1 MLDWIFEG
9 IATWVASIMTQLMDA
24 VSGLFLDALGTD
36 MTAMEEYFPFVVS
49 AYNIIQY
56 TAWAILFLVVIW
68 QLFRAFGG
76 PITEAENP
84 WHLLVRGGIFA
95 VLVAY
100 AKPIFSMVLDIARA
114 PYLALMDSAMDPGD
128 FTFAGIEQA
137 LTNGLVTFVSMVSV
151 VGLLLLIIMMIA
163 LAWNYFK
170 LLLET
175 VERYVLV
182 GVLCYTSPLAYSMG
196 ASKATSRVFQSWCR
210 MVGSQLLLLVL
221 NVWFLRAFNSSV
233 GQFVAN
239 GGALTTGQG
248 SIFLWLFCAL
258 ALLKTAQKCDSHLAA
273 LGLSVAQT
281 GSSMG
286 MEMLMAARV
295 IGGFSKGGGQTAS
308 SAFSGAGRT
317 AAGAGAAGAGSG
329 TGGILSGFVNRYKPN
344 SFVRDAVVDGGSRM
358 GAGGSVGFV
367 GRAFG
372 GVAARNGATLTADSI
387 SSVASRPNKVSGTIA
402 GEIADRS
409 LPTYMPQLAN
419 GPTSGMAFSNTQITG
434 GHISTTAT
442 GPDGRQSNVELF
454 SSAQYDRPET
464 PHTVVSAADGS
475 QWYQVASGE
484 GMGAFYA
491 APPFTGD
498 QSEADQV
505 SEAFPNAPEG
515 TLLRQV
521 GEGTLEAS
529 YPDGSNATWYNSAHY
544 QEPDAP
550 HETIQSSNGLDWYTM
565 TPHAMA
571 PQFDTGSE
579 SELPGQPPFNIG
591 AGGTA
596 AGAGGSA
603 VFGGDESLSGM
614 SVGNA
619 LDELGCGASS
629 DNPGDGMPAA
639 ELNDS
644 FSSTTTIAPA
654 EDGTP
659 PASPADIITN
669 GMPTGIPNDGAGDLA
684 ANGPAGGIG
693 EMPSLEVPESGSSEP
708 ATVIP
713 NVSISGDIPSGDM
726 SVLETHA
733 TDNISVP
740 GAAPA
745 ANASIQETPA
755 SGGMPASEPPPLGS
769 MPMPEPPPP
778 TSDLSASGGMFTP
791 EPPSFSGVSGFD
803 QPASGGGQVDAPCVT
818 GNVEAY
824 NQALFGQFMPGFD
837 RPAVS
842 IDSSRAGD
850 GILEV
855 RHEDGSGTAFYDRT
869 MYQQPRGD
877 HRVFEDS
884 SGGQWYAIPGTPAV
898 ERRPVYQDGK
908 PVYDGDKL
916 KTEMVET
923 IRYKTT
929 PARFAEPARRPARER
944 KAPKKKT

>member
-9 IATWVASIMTQLMDA
+9 IANWVASIMTQLMDA

-56 TAWAILFLVVIW
+56 TAWAILFLTVVW

-84 WHLLVRGGIFA
+84 WQLLIRGGIFA
-95 VLVAY
+95 VLIAY
-100 AKPIFSMVLDIARA
+100 SKSIFSIVLDVARA

-239 GGALTTGQG
+239 GGALTTGRG

-295 IGGFSKGGGQTAS
+295 ITGFSKGGGQNAS
-308 SAFSGAGRT
+308 SAFGSAARGAAST
-317 AAGAGAAGAGSG
+317 GAAGTGA
-329 TGGILSGFVNRYKPN
+329 GGILSGFVNRYKPN

-409 LPTYMPQLAN
+409 LPAYMPQLAN
-419 GPTSGMAFSNTQITG
+419 GPTAGMSYSNTQITG

-484 GMGAFYA
+484 GMSAFYA
-491 APPFTGD
+491 VPPFTGD
-498 QSEADQV
+498 QSEAAQV

-515 TLLRQV
+515 TLLRQA

-529 YPDGSNATWYNSAHY
+529 YPDGSNAIWYSSAHY

-550 HETIQSSNGLDWYTM
+550 HETIQSSNGLDWYAM
-565 TPHAMA
+565 TPHAA
-571 PQFDTGSE
+571 VPQFDTGSE
-579 SELPGQPPFNIG
+579 SELSGQPPFNIG
-591 AGGTA
+591 ADGTA
-596 AGAGGSA
+596 AGTGDSA
-603 VFGGDESLSGM
+603 MFGGDEPLSGM
-614 SVGNA
+614 PVRNN
-619 LDELGCGASS
+619 LEELGGGVSS
-629 DNPGDGMPAA
+629 DILVNEMSAA
-639 ELNDS
+639 ELNNGLA
-644 FSSTTTIAPA
+644 STSPVAAAADETHPAPA
-654 EDGTP
+654 ADTITNG
-659 PASPADIITN
+659 APADIPAGGDEN
-669 GMPTGIPNDGAGDLA
+669 LVAGA
-684 ANGPAGGIG
+684 PAGGIG
-693 EMPSLEVPESGSSEP
+693 KMPSMEVTEYSPSEP
-708 ATVIP
+708 ATVNSNV
-713 NVSISGDIPSGDM
+713 NVSGDVPSGGIPAVD
-726 SVLETHA
+726 STFAPET
-733 TDNISVP
+733 
-740 GAAPA
+740 APA
-745 ANASIQETPA
+745 GSAAIPEIPA
-755 SGGMPASEPPPLGS
+755 AGVMPAPEPPPFGGMS
-769 MPMPEPPPP
+769 MPEPPPP
-778 TSDLSASGGMFTP
+778 VSELSADGGTFIP
-791 EPPSFSGVSGFD
+791 EPPSFSGAPMFD
-803 QPASGGGQVDAPCVT
+803 QPTSGSGQVDAPCVT

-842 IDSSRAGD
+842 IDTSRAGD

-923 IRYKTT
+923 IRYKST
-929 PARFAEPARRPARER
+929 PARYAEPARRPARER
-944 KAPKKKT
+944 KTPKKKT

>member
-9 IATWVASIMTQLMDA
+9 IANWVASIMTQLMDA

-56 TAWAILFLVVIW
+56 TAWAILFLTVVW

-76 PITEAENP
+76 PLTEAENP
-84 WHLLVRGGIFA
+84 WHLLIRGGIFA
-95 VLVAY
+95 VLIAY
-100 AKPIFSMVLDIARA
+100 SKPVFSMALDIARA
-114 PYLALMDSAMDPGD
+114 PYLALMDAAMDPGD

-137 LTNGLVTFVSMVSV
+137 LSNGLVTFVSMASV

-221 NVWFLRAFNSSV
+221 NVWFLRAFSSSV

-239 GGALTTGQG
+239 GGALTTGRG

-258 ALLKTAQKCDSHLAA
+258 ALLKIAQKCDSHLAA

-286 MEMLMAARV
+286 MEMLMAAR
-295 IGGFSKGGGQTAS
+295 IITGFSKGGGQNAS
-308 SAFSGAGRT
+308 SAFSGAGRS
-317 AAGAGAAGAGSG
+317 ASG
-329 TGGILSGFVNRYKPN
+329 TAGTASGAGGILSGFANRYKPN
-344 SFVRDAVVDGGSRM
+344 SFVRDAVVEGGSRM

-372 GVAARNGATLTADSI
+372 GIAARNGATLTSDSI
-387 SSVASRPNKVSGTIA
+387 ASVANKPAKFSGTIA

-419 GPTSGMAFSNTQITG
+419 GPAAGMTYSNTQITG
-434 GHISTTAT
+434 GHINTTAT
-442 GPDGRQSNVELF
+442 GPDGKQANVELF
-454 SSAQYDRPET
+454 NSSQYDRPDT
-464 PHTVVSAADGS
+464 PHTVVNAADGS

-491 APPFTGD
+491 PPTFTGD
-498 QSEADQV
+498 QSESAQV

-515 TLLRQV
+515 TLLRQS

-529 YPDGSNATWYNSAHY
+529 YPDGSNATWYSSAHY

-550 HETIQSSNGLDWYTM
+550 HETIQGANGLDWYAM
-565 TPHAMA
+565 TPHAAA

-579 SELPGQPPFNIG
+579 TESSIKPETGVGSGGNTSGAPVSSNG
-591 AGGTA
+591 AGA
-596 AGAGGSA
+596 PVSPPAGGI
-603 VFGGDESLSGM
+603 
-614 SVGNA
+614 
-619 LDELGCGASS
+619 
-629 DNPGDGMPAA
+629 PG
-639 ELNDS
+639 E
-644 FSSTTTIAPA
+644 
-654 EDGTP
+654 
-659 PASPADIITN
+659 PASNVSANIPVGGTI
-669 GMPTGIPNDGAGDLA
+669 GSMPGVSG
-684 ANGPAGGIG
+684 GGIG
-693 EMPSLEVPESGSSEP
+693 EMPSAASHEGGFSSVP
-708 ATVIP
+708 
-713 NVSISGDIPSGDM
+713 VSDAGANIPSG
-726 SVLETHA
+726 
-733 TDNISVP
+733 
-740 GAAPA
+740 G
-745 ANASIQETPA
+745 ASIPD
-755 SGGMPASEPPPLGS
+755 S
-769 MPMPEPPPP
+769 
-778 TSDLSASGGMFTP
+778 SA
-791 EPPSFSGVSGFD
+791 FSK
-803 QPASGGGQVDAPCVT
+803 GQADAPCET
-818 GNVEAY
+818 GNIAAY
-824 NQALFGQFMPGFD
+824 NQALFGQFMPGYE
-837 RPAVS
+837 RPVIS
-842 IDSSRAGD
+842 IDSSRAED

-869 MYQQPRGD
+869 MYQPPRGD
-877 HRVFEDS
+877 HHVFEDS
-884 SGGQWYAIPGTPAV
+884 RGGQWYAIPGTPAV

-908 PVYDGDKL
+908 PVYEGDEL
-916 KTEMVET
+916 KTINVET
-923 IRYKTT
+923 VRYKTT
-929 PARFAEPARRPARER
+929 PARYAEPARRPARER